1 MGGVGAFVRVRAW
14 MVSAG
19 RGVVLTQL
27 GSTSH
32 AIMHS
37 CCVMLAGL
45 APQFLHHFV
54 PGRSCFSV
62 VHVAL

>member
-1 MGGVGAFVRVRAW
+1 MMRAC
-14 MVSAG
+14 VLVCDSTG

-37 CCVMLAGL
+37 RCVMPVCVENKLAQPSVIWLSGGFWLAKSCPGL
-45 APQFLHHFV
+45 A
-54 PGRSCFSV
+54 
-62 VHVAL
+62 

>member
-1 MGGVGAFVRVRAW
+1 MGGVGAFVRVCAW

-37 CCVMLAGL
+37 CCVMPA
-45 APQFLHHFV
+45 
-54 PGRSCFSV
+54 
-62 VHVAL
+62 